1 VFLIAFEANMDLS
14 LSREFYIIF
23 NTLYGFGIRSKVKNT
38 IRRTSVQELCPHP
51 AVASTVQTGTS
62 DIALLDFATCSLHLD
77 DLLHRAPEPHGL
89 HLPSFYVMLS

>member
-1 VFLIAFEANMDLS
+1 MIWNRVFLIAFEANMDLS

-62 DIALLDFATCSLHLD
+62 DIALLDPNSLRLSSSKYASTRD
-77 DLLHRAPEPHGL
+77 DGIRG
-89 HLPSFYVMLS
+89 